1 MAKNTDTARFLSA
14 SQKKKAPKDEAREAA
29 RRCVPIIAVLCCS
42 PGAVDDSL
50 SAFAPPI
57 GMHRAVSGKQWSLKD
72 FEIGRPLGRGK
83 FGACVVACEHLNK
96 VVCGGSYEV
105 RTCCNRL
112 CVPCS

>member
-1 MAKNTDTARFLSA
+1 
-14 SQKKKAPKDEAREAA
+14 
-29 RRCVPIIAVLCCS
+29 VLCCS

-83 FGACVVACEHLNK
+83 FGACVVACEHSKWCAGVLTRCERAAIGSVYLAREVKTKYIVALK
-96 VVCGGSYEV
+96 VGG
-105 RTCCNRL
+105 
-112 CVPCS
+112 